1 MCCKL
6 ATNQWGCFF
15 VDTLFTK
22 ILLKN
27 HKQVTILIVNKVKTT
42 SALSSSTG
50 VLLIINLKGIRMKKF
65 ASVLALGMVAAMA
78 APAAM
83 ASDYY
88 VGANLSHTVASK
100 VDGATQK
107 VDQGYS
113 LVAGYN
119 LTPSVAVEVG
129 YDRLGDIK
137 FGSDVV
143 KGDAYT
149 LAAAYKPGLS
159 AFGFDAY
166 GKVGIAQAQFKEGSA
181 KWKGE
186 SGFVAVGADYS
197 LANVT
202 KGLSANVE
210 AKLYNDFAREDVRVH
225 ALSAGLKYNF

>member
-1 MCCKL
+1 MP
-6 ATNQWGCFF
+6 
-15 VDTLFTK
+15 TLFAK
-22 ILLKN
+22 NLLKN
-27 HKQVTILIVNKVKTT
+27 HKRVAILIVNKVKTLF
-42 SALSSSTG
+42 ALLGRTG
-50 VLLIINLKGIRMKKF
+50 VQPVINLKGIRMKKF
-65 ASVLALGMVAAMA
+65 GSVLALGMIAAMA

-113 LVAGYN
+113 VVAGYN
-119 LTPSVAVEVG
+119 LTPAVAVEVG

-137 FGSDVV
+137 FGSDKV
-143 KGDAYT
+143 KGEAYT

-166 GKVGIAQAQFKEGSA
+166 GKVGVAQAQFKEGAA

-197 LANVT
+197 LATVA

-210 AKLYNDFAREDVRVH
+210 AKLYSDFAREDVRVH
-225 ALSAGLKYNF
+225 GLSAGVKYNF